1 MAEDPT
7 QLTCLLACHQTPLR
21 KTLLERGRG
30 DDTSAEESPLHT
42 GVWHSPGD
50 SATGG
55 RAGLMT
61 RGTRPGD
68 TGHRAHAAGKG
79 LSPGDARASPWIN
92 KTQMLKST
100 NPTGKP
106 TLSLKS
112 KCQQSRNSANLFYF
126 WLAAL
131 NQDNSVYPFCPCVW
145 VSLCH
150 SRGLLQW
157 TGLKCYC
164 DSFCSHWHVN
174 SPSFFFFFLREHD
187 LNHETGRSETVLRKV
202 KERSNSEP
210 KMLTTGYF
218 STLVHFVQLCTSYC
232 QRIFFL
238 HLFNKFI
245 YSLPILATDWAEI
258 LTHFQNETNTTTN
271 G

>member
-30 DDTSAEESPLHT
+30 GPTPAQKNLLRA

-50 SATGG
+50 SAAP
-55 RAGLMT
+55 RAAGLGLMT
-61 RGTRPGD
+61 CSTRPGD

-79 LSPGDARASPWIN
+79 LSPRDGRASPWIN

-112 KCQQSRNSANLFYF
+112 KANKAEIQQICSISD
-126 WLAAL
+126 WLL
-131 NQDNSVYPFCPCVW
+131 LTKTIQSIHFCPCVW

-164 DSFCSHWHVN
+164 DSLFSLVCKF
-174 SPSFFFFFLREHD
+174 SFFF
-187 LNHETGRSETVLRKV
+187 
-202 KERSNSEP
+202 
-210 KMLTTGYF
+210 
-218 STLVHFVQLCTSYC
+218 
-232 QRIFFL
+232 
-238 HLFNKFI
+238 LF
-245 YSLPILATDWAEI
+245 
-258 LTHFQNETNTTTN
+258 
-271 G
+271 